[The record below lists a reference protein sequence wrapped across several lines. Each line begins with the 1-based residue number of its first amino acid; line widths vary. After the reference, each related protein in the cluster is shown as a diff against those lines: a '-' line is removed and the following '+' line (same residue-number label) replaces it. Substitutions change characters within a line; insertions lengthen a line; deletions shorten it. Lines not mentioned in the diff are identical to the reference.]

1 MYGGRREEYRMQMD
15 GRLNRLLSVLSEDL
29 YINMETVADQLEVSE
44 RTARTLV
51 SQLDELLCRNGAAI
65 ERRRGTGALSGVYKG
80 KNLSPASGDRKRED
94 RIYSGPIICRCF
106 RSEGGG
112 ALRTALY
119 IQKNVVP

>member
-1 MYGGRREEYRMQMD
+1 MQMD

-29 YINMETVADQLEVSE
+29 YINMETVSDQMEVSE

-65 ERRRGTGALSGVYKG
+65 ELSGVYKG